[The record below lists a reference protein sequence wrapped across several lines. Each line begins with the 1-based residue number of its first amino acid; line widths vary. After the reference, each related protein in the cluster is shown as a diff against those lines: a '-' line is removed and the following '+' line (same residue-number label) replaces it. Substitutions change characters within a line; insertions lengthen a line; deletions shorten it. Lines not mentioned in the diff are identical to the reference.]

1 MKSNNKESNIKNN
14 IAWNTFGNIYYSFCQ
29 WFMTIVI
36 IYLTDDYGVIG
47 NLGLAMTITNSF
59 TTISS
64 FGMRSFQIS
73 DVNHQYSDSEY
84 VTSRRITATIA
95 FMLCFIYSISI
106 GSNIQELACI
116 MSYMILRLIESTEDV
131 YQGILQINNKYDIIG
146 KSYIIRG
153 SLQIMVFI
161 VAFGFTKKLEL
172 TFLLMVLSNLPVFI
186 CYDIKNV
193 KKLVYLKKIFWTN
206 KLIGLYRACLSIVV
220 YNFLSS
226 SLVTMV
232 RVNVKKI
239 LGSGMLGL
247 YSTIASPTVI
257 VQLASASIFSP
268 FIPLFAKA
276 YNQKN
281 IRLFKL
287 YIRRIIICI
296 FVGFIIVTLGAL
308 VFGELGLKIL
318 YNDEI
323 ASHVD
328 LLLPLVWCTF
338 FAAASWLFA
347 AVLISIRETSSL
359 IIGAILAFIL
369 DYLISGLFINNY
381 GLNGASFAQII
392 SLLFLIIYQ
401 YIFVLVKSNTITKE
415 EKNEIL

>member
-1 MKSNNKESNIKNN
+1 MSSKNVESNIKTS

-64 FGMRSFQIS
+64 FGMRSYQIS

-84 VTSRRITATIA
+84 IASRRITATLA
-95 FMLCFIYSISI
+95 FILCFIYSVVI
-106 GSNIQELACI
+106 GSTFQELFCI
-116 MSYMILRLIESTEDV
+116 LSYMILRLIESTEDV
-131 YQGILQINNKYDIIG
+131 YQGILQVNNKYNVIG
-146 KSYIIRG
+146 KSYIVRG
-153 SLQIMVFI
+153 TLQILVFI
-161 VAFGFTKKLEL
+161 VAFYFTRKLEL
-172 TFLLMVLSNLPVFI
+172 TFFLMVLSNLPIFI
-186 CYDIKNV
+186 YYDIANV
-193 KKLVYLKKIFWTN
+193 KKVADIKRILWTN
-206 KLIGLYRACLSIVV
+206 KLIYLYKACLSIVL

-226 SLVTMV
+226 SLVTIV

-276 YNQKN
+276 YNEKN
-281 IRLFKL
+281 GKLFKQ
-287 YIRRIIICI
+287 YIKKIIIFI
-296 FVGFIIVTLGAL
+296 FVGFIIVTGGVLI
-308 VFGELGLKIL
+308 FGELGLKIL
-318 YNDEI
+318 YNNEI

-338 FAAASWLFA
+338 LAAASWLFA
-347 AVLISIRETSSL
+347 AVLISIRETKSL
-359 IIGAILAFIL
+359 IFGALLSFIL
-369 DYLISGLFINNY
+369 DYVISSIFIEKL
-381 GLNGASFAQII
+381 GLNGASLAQII

-401 YIFVLVKSNTITKE
+401 YFFVLMKSNKLM
-415 EKNEIL
+415 KGGK